1 MTLRAIRLAPWLVGS
16 KAILGNKRGCQQPRF
31 LQTESIMYTSVASVG
46 ANNTVEYMAKAPGT
60 VRPGKTQDDGRQLR
74 EAFDA
79 FAGEVFFG
87 QMLKSMR
94 KTLGKPPYFHGGR
107 AEEVFQ
113 QQLDQ
118 VLAEKLSKASAEK
131 FTGPMFELFTLPRT

>member
-1 MTLRAIRLAPWLVGS
+1 
-16 KAILGNKRGCQQPRF
+16 
-31 LQTESIMYTSVASVG
+31 MYTSAINAGRNNASACAAAPAG
-46 ANNTVEYMAKAPGT
+46 AARPDKAGSH
-60 VRPGKTQDDGRQLR
+60 DRQLR

-79 FAGEVFFG
+79 FVGEVFFG

-118 VLAEKLSKASAEK
+118 VLAEKLAQTSADK
-131 FTGPMFELFTLPRT
+131 FTGPMFELFTLSRS

>member
-1 MTLRAIRLAPWLVGS
+1 
-16 KAILGNKRGCQQPRF
+16 
-31 LQTESIMYTSVASVG
+31 MYTSVASVAAYSAAG
-46 ANNTVEYMAKAPGT
+46 CAAKAAA
-60 VRPGKTQDDGRQLR
+60 VARPESTKPENTKDEGRQLR

-79 FAGEVFFG
+79 FVGEVFFG

-118 VLAEKLSKASAEK
+118 VLAEKLSKASAGN
-131 FTGPMFELFTLPRT
+131 FTGPMFELFTLPRS

>member
-1 MTLRAIRLAPWLVGS
+1 
-16 KAILGNKRGCQQPRF
+16 
-31 LQTESIMYTSVASVG
+31 MYTSAISTCRDDRAAYSAAAAGAARPPGAGASS
-46 ANNTVEYMAKAPGT
+46 
-60 VRPGKTQDDGRQLR
+60 RQLR

-79 FAGEVFFG
+79 FVGEVFFG

-107 AEEVFQ
+107 AEEIFQ

-118 VLAEKLSKASAEK
+118 VLAEKLAKSSAEQ
-131 FTGPMFELFTLPRT
+131 FTGPMFELFTLPRS